1 VTVRVNTHF
10 GTMPRRLNRRGGAAV
25 VGVTTAP
32 QPQEIPMSKP
42 KSLRKTAS
50 RSKTRKAAGP
60 KATGSRRS
68 SKPPASRPSERSELE
83 RKPEVLSPPSVRTNS
98 KQALVLAMLR
108 SPTGATIDAMMQT
121 TGWQQHSVRGFLAG
135 VVRKKLGLTLN
146 SETHEHGRIYR
157 IDEGGPSPV
166 VKSRQAA

>member
-1 VTVRVNTHF
+1 
-10 GTMPRRLNRRGGAAV
+10 
-25 VGVTTAP
+25 
-32 QPQEIPMSKP
+32 MSKP

-50 RSKTRKAAGP
+50 RPKTNKAAGP
-60 KATGSRRS
+60 KATGSRKS
-68 SKPPASRPSERSELE
+68 SKTPASRPSERSALD
-83 RKPEVLSPPSVRTNS
+83 RKPDVLSPPSVTNS

-146 SETHEHGRIYR
+146 SETHEDGRIYR
-157 IDEGGPSPV
+157 IDEGGPAPV
-166 VKSRQAA
+166 VKSRQEA